1 MCSSGMGV
9 RQKDG
14 SVQRGVFGKLFNT
27 PESRL
32 KIIGDLSEKQS
43 TPTES
48 TPPIPQGNNDSGLSI
63 RRSNSGSSSNT
74 SNRRGGSRSG
84 ARKRYKT
91 T

>member
-63 RRSNSGSSSNT
+63 RSSSGSSSNT

-84 ARKRYKT
+84 ARKRFRT

>member
-63 RRSNSGSSSNT
+63 RRSSRSSSNT

-84 ARKRYKT
+84 ARKRFRT

>member
-63 RRSNSGSSSNT
+63 RRSSGGKEKT
-74 SNRRGGSRSG
+74 PQRVKRSVAG

-91 T
+91 K